1 MLCSVRNNTTITKM
15 ERLSHNVPA
24 SSLNNSAIMYL
35 QAGKSHE
42 AMELLQIALSK
53 LRDQFMESEESDWD
67 SQCDDEEPIQES
79 TDRNDDQWMKCDQE
93 SAEVPSKAF
102 NVFSSIPVWMPQDTS
117 FLIFYDRALL
127 VDTNTPCHD
136 SELLSAVILFN
147 MALLHHSRG
156 VSYCKTDSLEL
167 ASRLYRIAL
176 DILQKEVDLGSNYL
190 LLMAIFNNLAHIDSH
205 LFRMEEMK
213 KSLEEIRTIL
223 MSDVIDADDVT
234 LDEDDYAIFFMNSM
248 FGNEKELAV
257 APAA

>member
-1 MLCSVRNNTTITKM
+1 M
-15 ERLSHNVPA
+15 ERLSHNIPA

-67 SQCDDEEPIQES
+67 EHCESDEPTQES
-79 TDRNDDQWMKCDQE
+79 NDGTDDQRMKCDQE
-93 SAEVPSKAF
+93 SAEGPSKAL

-176 DILQKEVDLGSNYL
+176 DILQKEVDLGANYL
-190 LLMAIFNNLAHIDSH
+190 LLMAIYNNMAHIDSH
-205 LFRMEEMK
+205 LFRVEEMK

-223 MSDVIDADDVT
+223 MSDVIDSDDAS

-248 FGNEKELAV
+248 FGSEKELAV

>member
-1 MLCSVRNNTTITKM
+1 MQS
-15 ERLSHNVPA
+15 LSHNIPA

-67 SQCDDEEPIQES
+67 SQCDDDEPIQES
-79 TDRNDDQWMKCDQE
+79 IERNDDQWMKCNQE
-93 SAEVPSKAF
+93 STEVPSKAF

-127 VDTNTPCHD
+127 VDTNSPCHD

-223 MSDVIDADDVT
+223 MSDVIDADDIS

>member
-1 MLCSVRNNTTITKM
+1 M
-15 ERLSHNVPA
+15 ESLSHNIPA

-53 LRDQFMESEESDWD
+53 LRDQFMDCEESDWE
-67 SQCDDEEPIQES
+67 SQCDDEPIEES
-79 TDRNDDQWMKCDQE
+79 IGCTHEDPCTKCDQE
-93 SAEVPSKAF
+93 STEVPTKAL
-102 NVFSSIPVWMPQDTS
+102 NVFSSVPVWMPQDTS

-127 VDTNTPCHD
+127 VDTTVPFHD

-176 DILQKEVDLGSNYL
+176 DILQKDVDRGSSYL

-205 LFRMEEMK
+205 LFRIEEMK
-213 KSLEEIRTIL
+213 KSLEEVRTIIL
-223 MSDVIDADDVT
+223 SEVIDDDECA

>member
-1 MLCSVRNNTTITKM
+1 M
-15 ERLSHNVPA
+15 ESLSQDLPA

-53 LRDQFMESEESDWD
+53 LRDQFMECEDSEWESH
-67 SQCDDEEPIQES
+67 SE
-79 TDRNDDQWMKCDQE
+79 NDDPIEETTSSHEDRWMKCDQQSTE
-93 SAEVPSKAF
+93 APTKAL

-127 VDTNTPCHD
+127 VDTNSPCHD

-176 DILQKEVDLGSNYL
+176 DILRKEVDLGSNYL
-190 LLMAIFNNLAHIDSH
+190 LLMAIFNNMAHIDSH

-213 KSLEEIRTIL
+213 KSLEEIRAII
-223 MSDVIDADDVT
+223 MSDVIDADEIS